1 MERLVKFNEVNKSKS
16 IRKNESNTRGGDMTD
31 KYKYQ
36 SISLK
41 TQTIDVIKN
50 LSDKLVQGQK
60 LSNAKTVQKLVI
72 DTYEKLNPTGNDNDN
87 MHTVKKTK

>member
-1 MERLVKFNEVNKSKS
+1 
-16 IRKNESNTRGGDMTD
+16 MTD

-41 TQTIDVIKN
+41 TQSVDVIKN
-50 LSDKLVQGQK
+50 LSDKLVYGQK

-72 DTYEKLNPTGNDNDN
+72 DTFEKLNKGNDNDAQ
-87 MHTVKKTK
+87 TIKDKSK

>member
-1 MERLVKFNEVNKSKS
+1 
-16 IRKNESNTRGGDMTD
+16 MTD

-36 SISLK
+36 SISLR
-41 TQTIDVIKN
+41 TQTVDVIKN

-72 DTYEKLNPTGNDNDN
+72 DTFEKLNKGNDND
-87 MHTVKKTK
+87 TQILKDKSE

>member
-1 MERLVKFNEVNKSKS
+1 M
-16 IRKNESNTRGGDMTD
+16 IMTD

-41 TQTIDVIKN
+41 TQTVDVIKN
-50 LSDKLVQGQK
+50 LSDKLVYGQK

-72 DTYEKLNPTGNDNDN
+72 DTFEKLNKGNDNDAQ
-87 MHTVKKTK
+87 TIKDKSK

>member
-1 MERLVKFNEVNKSKS
+1 
-16 IRKNESNTRGGDMTD
+16 MTD

-41 TQTIDVIKN
+41 TQTVDVIKN
-50 LSDKLVQGQK
+50 LSDKLVYGQK

-72 DTYEKLNPTGNDNDN
+72 DTFEKLNQGNDNDS
-87 MHTVKKTK
+87 KTIKDKSK

>member
-1 MERLVKFNEVNKSKS
+1 
-16 IRKNESNTRGGDMTD
+16 MTD

-41 TQTIDVIKN
+41 TQTVDVIKN
-50 LSDKLVQGQK
+50 LSDKLVYGQK

-72 DTYEKLNPTGNDNDN
+72 DTFEKLNNGNDDG
-87 MHTVKKTK
+87 TKIHKNKSE

>member
-1 MERLVKFNEVNKSKS
+1 
-16 IRKNESNTRGGDMTD
+16 MTD

-41 TQTIDVIKN
+41 TQTVDVIKN
-50 LSDKLVQGQK
+50 LSDKLVYGQK

-72 DTYEKLNPTGNDNDN
+72 DTFEKLNKGNDNDVQ
-87 MHTVKKTK
+87 TIKDKSK

>member
-1 MERLVKFNEVNKSKS
+1 
-16 IRKNESNTRGGDMTD
+16 MTD

-41 TQTIDVIKN
+41 TQTVDVIKN
-50 LSDKLVQGQK
+50 LSDKLVYGQK

-72 DTYEKLNPTGNDNDN
+72 DTFEKLNQGNDNDPQ
-87 MHTVKKTK
+87 TIKDKSK

>member
-1 MERLVKFNEVNKSKS
+1 
-16 IRKNESNTRGGDMTD
+16 MTD

-41 TQTIDVIKN
+41 TQTVDVIKN
-50 LSDKLVQGQK
+50 LSDKLVYGQK

-72 DTYEKLNPTGNDNDN
+72 DTFEKLNQGNDNDSQ
-87 MHTVKKTK
+87 TIKDKSK

>member
-1 MERLVKFNEVNKSKS
+1 MGRLVKFNEVNKSKS
-16 IRKNESNTRGGDMTD
+16 IRNNERKNRGGVMTD

-72 DTYEKLNPTGNDNDN
+72 DTYEKLNPGNDND
-87 MHTVKKTK
+87 MHTIKKTK

>member
-1 MERLVKFNEVNKSKS
+1 
-16 IRKNESNTRGGDMTD
+16 MTD

-41 TQTIDVIKN
+41 TQTVDVIKN
-50 LSDKLVQGQK
+50 LSDKLVYGQK

-72 DTYEKLNPTGNDNDN
+72 DTFEKLKKGNDNDAQ
-87 MHTVKKTK
+87 TIKDKSK

>member
-1 MERLVKFNEVNKSKS
+1 
-16 IRKNESNTRGGDMTD
+16 MTD

-41 TQTIDVIKN
+41 TQTVDVIKN
-50 LSDKLVQGQK
+50 LSDKLVYGQK

-72 DTYEKLNPTGNDNDN
+72 DTFEKLNKGNDNDAQ
-87 MHTVKKTK
+87 TIKDKS

>member
-1 MERLVKFNEVNKSKS
+1 MGRLVKFNEVKKSKS
-16 IRKNESNTRGGDMTD
+16 IRKNERNNGGGVMTD

-60 LSNAKTVQKLVI
+60 LSNAKTVQKIVI
-72 DTYEKLNPTGNDNDN
+72 DTYEKLNPGNDND
-87 MHTVKKTK
+87 MQTIKKTK

>member
-1 MERLVKFNEVNKSKS
+1 
-16 IRKNESNTRGGDMTD
+16 MTD

-41 TQTIDVIKN
+41 TQTVDVIKN
-50 LSDKLVQGQK
+50 LSDKLVYGQK

-72 DTYEKLNPTGNDNDN
+72 DTFEKLNRGNDNDAQ
-87 MHTVKKTK
+87 TIKDKSK

>member
-1 MERLVKFNEVNKSKS
+1 
-16 IRKNESNTRGGDMTD
+16 MTD

-41 TQTIDVIKN
+41 TQTVDVIKN
-50 LSDKLVQGQK
+50 LSDKLVYGQK

-72 DTYEKLNPTGNDNDN
+72 DTFEKLNKGNDNDAQ
-87 MHTVKKTK
+87 TIKDKSK

>member
-1 MERLVKFNEVNKSKS
+1 
-16 IRKNESNTRGGDMTD
+16 MTD

-36 SISLK
+36 SISLR
-41 TQTIDVIKN
+41 TQTVDVIKN

-72 DTYEKLNPTGNDNDN
+72 DTFEKLNKGNDND
-87 MHTVKKTK
+87 TQVLKDKSE

>member
-1 MERLVKFNEVNKSKS
+1 
-16 IRKNESNTRGGDMTD
+16 MTD

-36 SISLK
+36 SISLR
-41 TQTIDVIKN
+41 TQTVDVIKN

-72 DTYEKLNPTGNDNDN
+72 DTFEKLNKGNDND
-87 MHTVKKTK
+87 TQVRKDKSE